1 VSQIII
7 SSRSRLSARAP
18 ASVVVSS
25 MLGLLSLLCPRT
37 A

>member
-1 VSQIII
+1 VVSQIII
-7 SSRSRLSARAP
+7 SSRNLSSARAP

-25 MLGLLSLLCPRT
+25 MVKLLSLLGL